1 MSLVSKRLR
10 DQLIDHEQ
18 LQQQLIS
25 HPAANVLKA
34 ALNAGQSQLDDIFNE
49 HKETRIYE
57 LIHARAWLVD
67 QVLCLAW
74 QQYLWPDEA
83 ALVAVG
89 GYGRGELHPQSDID
103 LLILIGN
110 DVEESLWHSC
120 TQEFITFIWDLGLH
134 IGSSVRTLDDC
145 YTQAKDDITIATSLL
160 ESHTIIGKAGLRK
173 KSIWLGYFWERLE
186 RWVFL

>member
-25 HPAANVLKA
+25 QPAAHVLKA

-67 QVLCLAW
+67 QVLCLH
-74 QQYLWPDEA
+74 
-83 ALVAVG
+83 G
-89 GYGRGELHPQSDID
+89 SSIYGRMKQ
-103 LLILIGN
+103 
-110 DVEESLWHSC
+110 LW
-120 TQEFITFIWDLGLH
+120 
-134 IGSSVRTLDDC
+134 
-145 YTQAKDDITIATSLL
+145 
-160 ESHTIIGKAGLRK
+160 
-173 KSIWLGYFWERLE
+173 
-186 RWVFL
+186 